1 MARKPRIF
9 IPDVSVHVIH
19 RGINRAAIV
28 RDDTDRRVFMALLQR
43 SAARHSLAV
52 HGFAVMDTH
61 YHLLVTPPD
70 PSSLAETMKEL
81 GERYVGYFNQRH
93 GRIGTLWT
101 GRYRGLMIYDDRYW
115 LTCLRYIEQNPV
127 RANMVRSPDAY
138 PWSSYRVHAMGAE
151 SDWLAPH
158 SVYLALGSTPQQR
171 QLAYRTICGVAVSTV
186 EMTEHQ
192 LSWRPAGRASEERVR
207 WGLEGP

>member
-43 SAARHSLAV
+43 SAARHLLAV

-93 GRIGTLWT
+93 GRIGTLCVI
-101 GRYRGLMIYDDRYW
+101 GRPDRHHVLVDGIACDPGDDAHTAIRRKRC
-115 LTCLRYIEQNPV
+115 TSHQ
-127 RANMVRSPDAY
+127 
-138 PWSSYRVHAMGAE
+138 
-151 SDWLAPH
+151 
-158 SVYLALGSTPQQR
+158 QQR
-171 QLAYRTICGVAVSTV
+171 R
-186 EMTEHQ
+186 
-192 LSWRPAGRASEERVR
+192 
-207 WGLEGP
+207 